1 VTDSETIQ
9 SKNAPQTAQDTSSTQ
24 LYKYGFWVAI
34 IAIAAIVAA
43 FLISLVRLTV
53 SGDVATV
60 ASAMFA
66 AIGTLAG
73 AYFGFHAGSA
83 GKQEADRERDTAE
96 GARHTESLKSQQL
109 AALARENHPD
119 QVDKILGML

>member
-1 VTDSETIQ
+1 MTDSGTMQ
-9 SKNAPQTAQDTSSTQ
+9 SKNASQTMQNASSTQ

-34 IAIAAIVAA
+34 IGIAAIVVA
-43 FLISLVRLTV
+43 FLVALVRLTV

-83 GKQEADRERDTAE
+83 GKQAADQARDTAE
-96 GARHTESLKSQQL
+96 NARHKEALKSQQL